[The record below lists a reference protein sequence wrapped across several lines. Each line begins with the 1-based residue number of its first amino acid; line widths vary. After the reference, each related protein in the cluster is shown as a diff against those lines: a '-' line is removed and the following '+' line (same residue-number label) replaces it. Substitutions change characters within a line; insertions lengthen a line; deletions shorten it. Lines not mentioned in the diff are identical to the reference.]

1 MIVGAVAKLLSK
13 IIVIALLIITS
24 LQMTVFNNE
33 HALNQ
38 HAKHCIYLR

>member
-1 MIVGAVAKLLSK
+1 MVVSAVVKILSK
-13 IIVIALLIITS
+13 IIVIALLITIG
-24 LQMTVFNNE
+24 LQMTLFNNE